1 MKKEKNSS
9 LDRRKHF
16 NILLSVV
23 ALVLI
28 VAVGGFATYSWI
40 EQSTSLEIE
49 MTGNIQRVPGDRD
62 GRTEYHQ
69 EVKLI
74 KGKDAAISLNDYV
87 DKVSD
92 MMLSPVSSA
101 DGKNFFM
108 QTGTSY
114 RKGSTS
120 DRNVNYISFDFDV
133 TADTTT
139 KIFFE
144 DGNNSS
150 GVADLANHPKPSFK
164 FDSGNELK
172 SVRVAV
178 QVGSGTPMIF
188 SQSGEAYSA
197 LTGTNGSTKRITPKK
212 FSDYQFGR
220 NSIFELQEN
229 TKTKVRLTIWIEGT
243 DTNLESEYVP
253 GTALIMKLML
263 TTPWNKAVMVSVCDK
278 TATNALATGNFSILD
293 GSNNKIAD
301 MNKQNDIWTGMVT
314 GSYTNIKFKYTN
326 GSTSYIWNA
335 GSYEKREIY
344 NIFDF
349 SPLYGVWDVEETE
362 TINVMNCLVG
372 GTALTHSTQN
382 NLDTHLK
389 ISTDG
394 STYYRAGYIYDSV
407 SKAYNWKVNVD
418 KAYSKLYIQYYSNG
432 STVTYKWNATS
443 GREPKD
449 ATNNTYYLIGNEG
462 GTSSYS
468 SGTWKDEMDIYFYDG
483 TVDQKVF
490 DNAETVEYIAYSGS
504 SEKSTGSLTKEAYC
518 YKTTNKLKYS
528 DRIDRVKFVIDLPA
542 SKGTDTI
549 VYTWDG
555 TNRPSN
561 MDIYYTATSYTKD

>member
-69 EVKLI
+69 EVKLA
-74 KGKDAAISLNDYV
+74 KDSDAAISLNDYV

-101 DGKNFFM
+101 DGKNFYM

-133 TADTTT
+133 TADTAT
-139 KIFFE
+139 KIYFE

-164 FDSGNELK
+164 FGSGNELK

-178 QVGSGTPMIF
+178 QVGNGTPMIF
-188 SQSGEAYSA
+188 SQTGEAYKA
-197 LTGTNGSTKRITPKK
+197 LTGTNGATKSITPKK

-220 NSIFELQEN
+220 NYLFELQKD

-253 GTALIMKLML
+253 GTALSMKLML

-278 TATNALATGNFSILD
+278 TATNALASGTFSILD
-293 GSNNKIAD
+293 SSNNKIAD
-301 MNKQNDIWTGMVT
+301 MNKQDDIWTGLVT
-314 GSYTNIKFKYTN
+314 GAYTNIKFKYTN
-326 GSTSYIWNA
+326 ESTSYIWNA
-335 GSYEKREIY
+335 GSYEDHSIY

-349 SPLYGVWDVEETE
+349 SPLYGVWDVEKTE
-362 TINVMNCLVG
+362 TINIMNCLVG
-372 GTALTHSTQN
+372 ATALTHSAQN
-382 NLDTHLK
+382 TLDTHLK

-394 STYYRAGYIYDSV
+394 STYYRAGCIYDSA
-407 SKAYNWKVNVD
+407 SKEYKWKVNVD

-432 STVTYKWNATS
+432 STVTYKWNAAS

-449 ATNNTYYLIGNEG
+449 ETNNTYYLIGNEG

-490 DNAETVEYIAYSGS
+490 DNAETVEYTAYSGS
-504 SEKSTGSLTKEAYC
+504 SVKSTGSLTKEASC
-518 YKTTNKLKYS
+518 YKTPNKLKYS
-528 DRIDRVKFVIDLPA
+528 DKIDRVKFVIDLPA